1 MWQSPTRM
9 HAALTCQLT
18 SFLVSPAPVRASVG
32 CCEPRHLLQVEQALR
47 QQLSI
52 RMRALAE
59 ADQRFAHME
68 GVMQRLA
75 QSAAP
80 RTRASDRLNET

>member
-1 MWQSPTRM
+1 M
-9 HAALTCQLT
+9 
-18 SFLVSPAPVRASVG
+18 G
-32 CCEPRHLLQVEQALR
+32 GCEPRHLLQVEQALR

-68 GVMQRLA
+68 GVMRRLA
-75 QSAAP
+75 KSAAP
-80 RTRASDRLNET
+80 RTRASDGLNET